1 MSFKG
6 RVPAAM
12 AVALVLAFG
21 IEAAPAAEPTISV
34 MGSEAASGYRDVI
47 DRLISGIDADV
58 ALAGR
63 SSHDT
68 PALYLDL
75 NRPLEGF
82 PDFGA
87 LGAGDQALLRA
98 TKKTY
103 DLYRALGGDLLDRFA
118 VLQRR
123 NNRYYIA
130 IDGEGGRWVVS
141 VEEALAVLLKE
152 LVTAEQFQ
160 SAVSSAGSKCSPR
173 FHCLLMATYLGM
185 IESIASV
192 PRNTTVTLEMT
203 GDGLGGDGG
212 GDGSAPILLVPD
224 SMVVHDIVRESSDK
238 IMATVSISDTAPLGM
253 NVLSV
258 YSPGHNFRSL
268 ARLGIE
274 VLANPAELEALAT
287 GATGG
292 GGDGSSPDQAP
303 ALPGSGEFRPLI
315 DDHTAEQ
322 ATATPL
328 VGTASGRLGSIG
340 DADLFRIV
348 VEKAGTLS
356 VISFG
361 PTDVVGTLETGEGSV
376 IASDDDGGE
385 RYNFSIKQPVAAGT
399 YFLRVTH
406 CCAGQGDYRLS
417 VKTTLP

>member
-1 MSFKG
+1 MRFKG
-6 RVPAAM
+6 RALTAM
-12 AVALVLAFG
+12 AVALVLAFD

-47 DRLISGIDADV
+47 DRLISGIDEDV

-75 NRPLEGF
+75 NGPLEGF
-82 PDFGA
+82 PDFSA

-160 SAVSSAGSKCSPR
+160 SAVSSAGSKCAPR

-212 GDGSAPILLVPD
+212 GDGGAPILLVPD

-258 YSPGHNFRSL
+258 FSPGHNFRSL

-287 GATGG
+287 G
-292 GGDGSSPDQAP
+292 GDGDESSPDQAP
-303 ALPGSGEFRPLI
+303 ALPGSGEFQPLI

-356 VISFG
+356 VISNG
-361 PTDVVGTLETGEGSV
+361 PTDVMGTLETGEGSI

-417 VKTTLP
+417 IKTMLP